1 VLELARLLR
10 KAELCE
16 ALGVAEDDGLA
27 RGELAAR
34 LVAERSVE
42 EVEATALR
50 ALGERKVAAGKAEL
64 ASMPILA
71 N

>member
-16 ALGVAEDDGLA
+16 ALGVAEDGGLA

-42 EVEATALR
+42 EVEGTVLR
-50 ALGERKVAAGKAEL
+50 VLRERKVAAGNGHL
-64 ASMPILA
+64 ASV
-71 N
+71 